1 MDDDRVALTVCVNGR
16 ERRATVEPR
25 LLLIDLLRDELGL
38 TGSHVGCDEGICG
51 ACTVELDG
59 VTVKSCLLFAVQ
71 ADGAQLTTIEGVA
84 QGDALDP
91 LQAAFR
97 AEHALQ
103 CGFCTP
109 GMVMS
114 ARAVL
119 RAVPD
124 PSEDDVRR
132 LMVGNLCRCTGYQ
145 PIVAAVRRAAQ
156 APGQGEP

>member
-84 QGDALDP
+84 HGDALDP

-124 PSEDDVRR
+124 PPEDDVRR

-145 PIVAAVRRAAQ
+145 PIVAAVRRAAH